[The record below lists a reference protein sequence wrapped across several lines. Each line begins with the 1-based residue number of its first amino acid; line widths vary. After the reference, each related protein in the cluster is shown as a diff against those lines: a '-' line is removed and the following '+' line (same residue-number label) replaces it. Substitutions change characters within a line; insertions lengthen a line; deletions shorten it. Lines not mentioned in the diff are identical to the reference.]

1 MYMFN
6 YVYLYTGTFFSEIFL
21 ILREKSNPIV
31 DGKTNPA
38 NPVAGKVVYQFI
50 PLFPGF
56 FFYTSKTVVNRLGI
70 SELLLMEEILHH
82 LGCIKPCK

>member
-56 FFYTSKTVVNRLGI
+56 FFLYIQNGGEPPWDFWTTVDGRNPAPPGMYKTL
-70 SELLLMEEILHH
+70 
-82 LGCIKPCK
+82 